1 MDIHVFTDKKNTGNI
16 FSAVEKG
23 RTYQVSYYGVKD
35 FKKTYPKLQ
44 NRSLCYIDLYHL
56 DDKEQDKLLSSLR
69 RIRSVY
75 YGIIDPRNK
84 VTDVGDLFHSGAV
97 DYIGRD
103 VCREGISLQR
113 AKKIDRI
120 ISEKEAIA
128 DSLTE
133 ELPASSQSCD
143 AAHNYISSGR
153 NWKNIKNNQ
162 EYTFLMMYVEL
173 DDQSEFQN
181 KSSKSHT
188 SSIINS
194 FKAYLEQFFAPMQG
208 KIWMWKDFGGL
219 LLFPFDGKN
228 VEAVIQALRFLLSR
242 RIAAVEHF
250 GLSKLL
256 SYRIAFHIG
265 NTKYRSSGTTGNIVS
280 DSINSIFHLG
290 KKSNDRGELCITE
303 EVYHFLPEGIKFLFV
318 VKGSY
323 EGRKILRMRLP
334 K

>member
-1 MDIHVFTDKKNTGNI
+1 MDIHVFSDKKNTAAV
-16 FSAVEKG
+16 FSDIEKS
-23 RTYQVSYYGVKD
+23 RTYRVSYYGVKD

-44 NRSLCYIDLYHL
+44 NRSLCYIDIYHM
-56 DDKEQDKLLSSLR
+56 DDRERKKLISSLR
-69 RIRSVY
+69 RIRTVY
-75 YGIIDPRNK
+75 YGIIDSKNN
-84 VTDVGDLFHSGAV
+84 VSDIGDLFHSGAV

-103 VCREGISLQR
+103 VCRKGISMQR
-113 AKKIDRI
+113 VRKIDRI

-128 DSLTE
+128 DSAAEDDSAL
-133 ELPASSQSCD
+133 AKSSSLSKK
-143 AAHNYISSGR
+143 YISSGS
-153 NWKNIKNNQ
+153 NWKNIKSNQ

-188 SSIINS
+188 SSIISS
-194 FKAYLEQFFAPMQG
+194 FKAYLEQFFIPVQG

-219 LLFPFDGKN
+219 LLFPFDGN
-228 VEAVIQALRFLLSR
+228 SVDPVVQAIRFLLSR
-242 RIAAVEHF
+242 RIAAIEHF
-250 GLSKLL
+250 RMSKLL

-265 NTKYRSSGTTGNIVS
+265 NTMYRSSGATGNIIS

-290 KKSNDRGELCITE
+290 KKSNNRGELCITE
-303 EVYHFLPEGIKFLFV
+303 EVFDFLPEGIKFLFV
-318 VKGSY
+318 VKGTY